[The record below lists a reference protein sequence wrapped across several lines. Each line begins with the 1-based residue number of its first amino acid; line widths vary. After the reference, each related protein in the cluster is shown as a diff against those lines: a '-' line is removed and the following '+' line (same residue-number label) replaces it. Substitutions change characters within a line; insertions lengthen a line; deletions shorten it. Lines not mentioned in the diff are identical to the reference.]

1 MNATNC
7 KTVRYEIDEAD
18 LNQQLSGSAAEH
30 LQACPACR
38 GFHDERRRLR
48 SLMSSLETVAAPADF
63 DFRLRAR
70 LARQKDRASGFAF
83 SEFSIGARSL
93 AAVALVLLIVVG
105 GVIVR
110 NRMLSTN
117 NSAVRGVNG
126 LRVST
131 PEEAIKATTPATSPE
146 PTRIETA
153 IVAPKDSGKIGKRI
167 RPGERRVGKLPERA
181 GRQVTSTVAQNK
193 AGVRDSSLLPPS
205 VVVPKYP
212 TDAVLVSTD
221 APSFRISI
229 NNGRGTARTISLP
242 RFSFGS
248 QRVLGPGFS
257 FAAPKSPGKGAW

>member
-1 MNATNC
+1 
-7 KTVRYEIDEAD
+7 
-18 LNQQLSGSAAEH
+18 
-30 LQACPACR
+30 
-38 GFHDERRRLR
+38 
-48 SLMSSLETVAAPADF
+48 MSSLETVAAPADF

-70 LARQKDRASGFAF
+70 LARQKDRASGFTF
-83 SEFSIGARSL
+83 GEFSIGARSL

-110 NRMLSTN
+110 NWMLSTN

-126 LRVST
+126 PRVST
-131 PEEAIKATTPATSPE
+131 PEEAIKATTPATSPA

-153 IVAPKDSGKIGKRI
+153 TAAPKDSDKIGKRI
-167 RPGERRVGKLPERA
+167 LPARRVGKLPERA
-181 GRQVTSTVAQNK
+181 GRQVTSAVAQNK

-212 TDAVLVSTD
+212 TDAVLVSTE

-229 NNGRGTARTISLP
+229 DNGRGSARTISLP

-248 QRVLGPGFS
+248 QRVLGPRFS